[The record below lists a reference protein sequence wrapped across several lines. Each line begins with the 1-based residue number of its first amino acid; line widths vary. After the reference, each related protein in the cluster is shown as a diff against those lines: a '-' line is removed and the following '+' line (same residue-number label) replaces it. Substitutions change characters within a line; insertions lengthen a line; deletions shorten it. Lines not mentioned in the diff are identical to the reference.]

1 MKRIATELEQA
12 DHGPSGPGIR
22 GMSVHYCGRQN
33 SLGGPLMTRIGLS
46 LGIALVALV
55 PLCATAEDHHNVV
68 QADSFKWAA
77 GPPSLPKG
85 AAIALLFGDPTK
97 EGPYGYR
104 IKVPSGYTGPAHTH
118 PTDANITVISGTFII
133 GVGDKLEPNKGQ
145 AVKAGGYF
153 HMPQAMQH
161 YMSFPEE
168 TIFQAKDILKKSGN
182 ATVGRLKPLIFH
194 D

>member
-1 MKRIATELEQA
+1 
-12 DHGPSGPGIR
+12 
-22 GMSVHYCGRQN
+22 
-33 SLGGPLMTRIGLS
+33 MTRIGLS

-104 IKVPSGYTGPAHTH
+104 IKVLPDTRYR
-118 PTDANITVISGTFII
+118 PTRIPPTKIS
-133 GVGDKLEPNKGQ
+133 
-145 AVKAGGYF
+145 
-153 HMPQAMQH
+153 
-161 YMSFPEE
+161 
-168 TIFQAKDILKKSGN
+168 
-182 ATVGRLKPLIFH
+182 R
-194 D
+194 

>member
-1 MKRIATELEQA
+1 
-12 DHGPSGPGIR
+12 
-22 GMSVHYCGRQN
+22 
-33 SLGGPLMTRIGLS
+33 MTRIGLS

-104 IKVPSGYTGPAHTH
+104 IKVPSGYTDR
-118 PTDANITVISGTFII
+118 PTRIPPTKIS
-133 GVGDKLEPNKGQ
+133 
-145 AVKAGGYF
+145 
-153 HMPQAMQH
+153 
-161 YMSFPEE
+161 
-168 TIFQAKDILKKSGN
+168 
-182 ATVGRLKPLIFH
+182 R
-194 D
+194 